1 MVRSFALHLSQ
12 FHDRSAE
19 VLLLSLFITV
29 RCLSACGGNVSA
41 GVQYHNPQIRKGS
54 VILFKPSAS
63 APNSITIP
71 LKGLS
76 RTAQYKLSYEDRSE
90 LDCVASGALLMDIG
104 VNVSRME
111 GAEAS
116 EVIWIDER

>member
-1 MVRSFALHLSQ
+1 MVRSFAIQLSR
-12 FHDRSAE
+12 FYDRTAE
-19 VLLLSLFITV
+19 VLLLSLFIW
-29 RCLSACGGNVSA
+29 CDACGENVPA

-63 APNSITIP
+63 TPNSITIP

-76 RTAQYKLSYEDRSE
+76 RTSHYRLSYEDRSE

-104 VNVSRME
+104 FNVSRME

-116 EVIWIDER
+116 EVIWIEEL

>member
-1 MVRSFALHLSQ
+1 MLV
-12 FHDRSAE
+12 
-19 VLLLSLFITV
+19 
-29 RCLSACGGNVSA
+29 CLWRNVSA
-41 GVQYHNPQIRKGS
+41 GVQYHNPHIRKGS
-54 VILFKPSAS
+54 VIVFKPSAS
-63 APNSITIP
+63 APNNITIP